1 MQRLRNPDSCGSTRF
16 HATPDFGPF
25 LRAIT
30 AAALLLIGASAAR
43 AADEPD
49 DSLPSDQRRL
59 VVGLIQ
65 RDMPEL
71 VEELLADAPVM
82 HRVYIARAFAHAAA
96 TEKSAEV
103 RERLLNR
110 AIEEYRRVIQLST
123 DPSWMRGER
132 RSFDIAQWR
141 VELGDLILRYSV
153 AADLDQF
160 EITAGIKF
168 DADRLASRLK
178 EARDY
183 YLAAGRILEDL
194 DIGLRT
200 NEEQYLLL
208 GIADQIPLLLKQQRL
223 NRAWTEVYL
232 AAISAMSDP
241 ARSRML
247 EDSLAAF
254 DQASRTANDPDK
266 KYAALLGAGVALRE
280 LGRLQESLA
289 ALERVIDSTASLAV
303 TSRAEF
309 ELAKALV
316 SAKRFEDARRRL
328 DRLAGRSVEKL
339 RPQDAGASFYVRIA
353 PLIRARTYVLESRT
367 LPKEDPRRE
376 ALEKNALSGFESL
389 AAKGGAWPR
398 MVQVYLDDLAGR
410 QRSLEQ
416 LSNVEILIIA
426 SEAMSEERFA
436 NAEKAWRLLLER
448 PDASSH
454 HHEARFNLGVC
465 LFQQKELRAAAET
478 FLDEARQSPP
488 RAIEER
494 ACDYAYRC
502 WRQLV
507 TTSHAR
513 DDYLK
518 LAEAADLLASA
529 MPSHPEAAE
538 ARWVAALS
546 LEEGG
551 EFRRAAAAYGRIPES
566 SAEYWQA
573 RRNAARCRQRLYEA
587 LPRDSAPDRQIDVAR
602 EAVDGWIRLM
612 DDLVK
617 LAEPVTSTIGGSGRP
632 SGITAPPQ
640 QTIASWI
647 EESRLAACSLLISE
661 DVRGYRRALELLEK
675 ARPSPRVLGLRIRC
689 LQALGDIKE
698 ANRVLE
704 EYLKNNSTDELG
716 TVLVSLA
723 AEMEAEVNR
732 LAKVGR
738 TSDARKMAA
747 ETVPTIRHLLDWI
760 SSRPEYARHV
770 SVVRFSLANMLAQAD
785 RYADAM
791 QELESLISKHP
802 SNGNYLIAAARLRER
817 MAAATLPS
825 DRDAA
830 LLAAEAMWERL
841 LKDGQLRNNAPSEY
855 WEARYHWLRHRLR
868 RGEAREV
875 MKGIQTEQAWH
886 PDLGGPP
893 WQGLLLELLNEARQ
907 TAETSGT

>member
-1 MQRLRNPDSCGSTRF
+1 MPRLRHSDLRNLPRRR
-16 HATPDFGPF
+16 ATPLAGPSHRSI
-25 LRAIT
+25 L
-30 AAALLLIGASAAR
+30 AALILLILSPAAY
-43 AADEPD
+43 AAEEPD

-59 VVGLIQ
+59 VAGLIQ

-71 VEELLADAPVM
+71 VEELLAEAPTM
-82 HRVYIARAFAHAAA
+82 HRVYIARAYAHAAA
-96 TEKSAEV
+96 GEKSSDL
-103 RERLLNR
+103 RDRLLNR
-110 AIEEYRRVIQLST
+110 AMEEYRRVIKLGT
-123 DPSWMRGER
+123 DPNWMRGER
-132 RSFDIAQWR
+132 RRFDIARWR
-141 VELGDLILRYSV
+141 VELGDLVLRYSV

-160 EITAGIKF
+160 EITAGIQY
-168 DADRLASRLK
+168 DADRMASRLK
-178 EARDY
+178 EARDCY
-183 YLAAGRILEDL
+183 IAAGRILEDL

-208 GIADQIPLLLKQQRL
+208 GIADEIPLLLKQQWL

-232 AAISAMSDP
+232 AAISPQGDP

-254 DQASRTANDPDK
+254 DQASRVATDPDK

-280 LGRLQESLA
+280 LGRVQESMA

-316 SAKRFEDARRRL
+316 SANRFEDARRRL
-328 DRLAGRSVEKL
+328 DRLGSRSVANL
-339 RPQDAGASFYVRIA
+339 RSKDAGASFYVRIA
-353 PLIRARTYVLESRT
+353 PLFRARTYVIEARR
-367 LPKEDPRRE
+367 LPDGDPRRE
-376 ALEKNALSGFESL
+376 SLENSARTGFESL

-416 LSNVEILIIA
+416 LSDVEILITA
-426 SEAMSEERFA
+426 AEAMSQERFSD
-436 NAEKAWRLLLER
+436 AERAWRLLLER
-448 PDASSH
+448 PNAAGH

-465 LFQQKELRAAAET
+465 LFQRKELRAAAET

-488 RAIEER
+488 KALAER
-494 ACDYAYRC
+494 TYDYAYRC

-507 TTSHAR
+507 AASHAK

-518 LAEAADLLASA
+518 LADAADLLASA

-551 EFRRAAAAYGRIPES
+551 EYRRAAAAYGRISET

-573 RRNAARCRQRLYEA
+573 RRNSARCKQRLYES
-587 LPRDSAPDRQIDVAR
+587 LPRDAAPDRQTEAAR
-602 EAVDGWIRLM
+602 EAVEAWTRLM

-617 LAEPVTSTIGGSGRP
+617 IAEPEKPTIDGSGR
-632 SGITAPPQ
+632 SSRVAAPPDQ
-640 QTIASWI
+640 SIASWI

-661 DVRGYRRALELLEK
+661 DVRGYRQALELLEK

-770 SVVRFSLANMLAQAD
+770 SVVRFSLSNMLAQAD
-785 RYADAM
+785 RYSDAM
-791 QELESLISKHP
+791 QELETLITKHP
-802 SNGNYLIAAARLRER
+802 SNGNYLIAGARLRER

-830 LLAAEAMWERL
+830 LIAAEAMWERL

-855 WEARYHWLRHRLR
+855 WEARYHWLRHRMR
-868 RGEAREV
+868 RGEAKEV

-893 WQGLLLELLNEARQ
+893 WQGLLLELLSEARQ
-907 TAETSGT
+907 AAEASGT